1 MGPTSRTG
9 LSAFTCYVLSYT
21 LLLTVYE
28 RGCVQLISY
37 VFNRSKWGFIFSVSP
52 PLYSS
57 HNIKKE
63 KYFIL
68 YKYGKWVTLNL
79 SLQQITKSD
88 LSFGSKVQQITERRV
103 RVLYYILQDVER
115 PITLLPSPCP
125 WLFRSIFSKVGSLPN
140 TSHGRKFLRKLHKLF
155 SET

>member
-63 KYFIL
+63 KHFYSLQIRKMSNVEFKFTADYKTWPFIWIKSSANQRTPSTCFIL
-68 YKYGKWVTLNL
+68 YPTRRRMANYVTTQSMSMIISLNF
-79 SLQQITKSD
+79 LQS
-88 LSFGSKVQQITERRV
+88 R
-103 RVLYYILQDVER
+103 
-115 PITLLPSPCP
+115 
-125 WLFRSIFSKVGSLPN
+125 FSS
-140 TSHGRKFLRKLHKLF
+140 
-155 SET
+155 